1 MKVRQWI
8 CLAWWRLLQL
18 SAECWTRETG
28 EEEEE
33 ETETEE
39 DKETCWERRLWWKDR
54 QETDQSM
61 LYSCNHLKK
70 MHLELN
76 FSLLSSS
83 WALQTVQCDWLYPVF
98 ALSSATTI
106 TKKLFFKTWLTYSN
120 CIGVARI
127 LEWEVL
133 RCRRRRGGG
142 AWEGVSPLPM
152 GRRVWGGENLPHF
165 LLKIPYF
172 DAFWH
177 VYFLNH
183 TPMGGVFVLTPPNPL
198 LGMPLSNCRNGPV
211 KVCVSHCQLL
221 FSTAVNQHVCC
232 VSFFIVIKTA
242 KKELK
247 SLCSFFS

>member
-1 MKVRQWI
+1 MPQ
-8 CLAWWRLLQL
+8 A
-18 SAECWTRETG
+18 AAPRE
-28 EEEEE
+28 
-33 ETETEE
+33 
-39 DKETCWERRLWWKDR
+39 
-54 QETDQSM
+54 
-61 LYSCNHLKK
+61 
-70 MHLELN
+70 
-76 FSLLSSS
+76 
-83 WALQTVQCDWLYPVF
+83 V
-98 ALSSATTI
+98 
-106 TKKLFFKTWLTYSN
+106 
-120 CIGVARI
+120 
-127 LEWEVL
+127 
-133 RCRRRRGGG
+133 RRG
-142 AWEGVSPLPM
+142 EGVSPSPT
-152 GRRVWGGENLPHF
+152 GGRVWGGDCAPSPENFSYF
-165 LLKIPYF
+165 LSKIPYF